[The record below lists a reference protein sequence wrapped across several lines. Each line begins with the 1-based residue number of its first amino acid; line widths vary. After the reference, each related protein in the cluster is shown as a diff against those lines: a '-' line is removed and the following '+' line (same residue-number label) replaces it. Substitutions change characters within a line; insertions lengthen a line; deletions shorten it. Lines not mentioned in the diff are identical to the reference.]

1 MTEWWTSHDGTLF
14 GAIGGAACGVLAG
27 AFGALIG
34 WLAPRGIGKRIMVP
48 IHIGFVVLG
57 AACLIAGAAALIAR
71 QPYHVFYPLLLIGG
85 IVTFVMGGLLP
96 VTIARYRQAEAR
108 KMDAQLLRK
117 G

>member
-1 MTEWWTSHDGTLF
+1 MTEWWTAHDGTLV
-14 GAIGGAACGVLAG
+14 GAIGGAACGVLG
-27 AFGALIG
+27 GVFGALIG
-34 WLAPRGIGKRIMVP
+34 RLAPRGIGGRVMVP

-57 AACLIAGAAALIAR
+57 AACLIAGIAALIAR
-71 QPYHVFYPLLLIGG
+71 QPYHVFYPLLMIGG

-96 VTIARYRQAEAR
+96 MVIVRYRQAEAR